1 MTGAKTDRDAPLSSP
16 GTPSTASADGRRLR
30 SERNR
35 QQIVEAMIELIEA
48 GNPAPSAARVA
59 EEAEVSLRT
68 VFRHFEDM
76 DTLYRE
82 IAREMLIRV
91 RPILQRPFLQR
102 SWQGRLRELL
112 DRRIEAYEILMP
124 VKVCSAMRRF
134 QSDYLMH
141 DHRQFLAMEH
151 ASIRTHLPEA
161 LADDPVRFQSISAA
175 MSFDLWH
182 RLRHDQG
189 LPVETAREVV
199 VDMVERLIE
208 R

>member
-91 RPILQRPFLQR
+91 RPILQRPFL
-102 SWQGRLRELL
+102 
-112 DRRIEAYEILMP
+112 
-124 VKVCSAMRRF
+124 
-134 QSDYLMH
+134 
-141 DHRQFLAMEH
+141 
-151 ASIRTHLPEA
+151 
-161 LADDPVRFQSISAA
+161 
-175 MSFDLWH
+175 
-182 RLRHDQG
+182 
-189 LPVETAREVV
+189 
-199 VDMVERLIE
+199 
-208 R
+208 